1 MTDTHDLGSRLTH
14 STPQS
19 MVSHTSASSTTT
31 VNSHDASQRAH
42 AIRAH
47 STSSDDKPPGSESLH
62 SGGIVL
68 WPFGVDRNA
77 PKAAEWLQE
86 HIRRGATAHIVPLVA
101 THSTTMLPPSTIG
114 SKIKRGDSEQTGATG
129 ERDCVALHSVTD
141 HPVLHCSVSTTHTA
155 SLRRRWFRSD
165 LSTDVLRLGLSRFA
179 QPLPS
184 QSSSTI
190 GHDRQGSET
199 EKAVLLVSEAEVDK
213 RRDTLLTA
221 EADAKRAERGVW
233 KESPPPQS
241 RVGWIVGMFRR
252 MVGRKS

>member
-14 STPQS
+14 RTPQS

-31 VNSHDASQRAH
+31 VDSHDASQRAH
-42 AIRAH
+42 AIPAH
-47 STSSDDKPPGSESLH
+47 STSSDNKPPGSESLH

-68 WPFGVDRNA
+68 WPFGVDRSA
-77 PKAAEWLQE
+77 PKAAEWLEQ

-101 THSTTMLPPSTIG
+101 THANMLPPSTIG

-184 QSSSTI
+184 HSSSTI

-199 EKAVLLVSEAEVDK
+199 EKAVLLVSDAEVDK

-233 KESPPPQS
+233 KESPPPQT